1 LIVIPPAAEATSP
14 QQQFPTVLVVEP
26 DAAQRELLVDVASAY
41 ADADGVAN
49 FQAAFDRLGDTTPD
63 LLVACLRLRANVE
76 GLQLAYVVA
85 SAGYATRAIV
95 YSDYADTW
103 VAHEIQR
110 AGAFFET
117 PSRLLFALP
126 SYIHAKLPVLDR
138 RNPQAPDRRMS
149 FRGGRRA
156 SDVPTIRPRL

>member
-1 LIVIPPAAEATSP
+1 MIT
-14 QQQFPTVLVVEP
+14 
-26 DAAQRELLVDVASAY
+26 
-41 ADADGVAN
+41 N
-49 FQAAFDRLGDTTPD
+49 
-63 LLVACLRLRANVE
+63 LRLRANVE

-85 SAGYATRAIV
+85 SAGYATRAVV

-117 PSRLLFALP
+117 PTRVVFALP
-126 SYIHAKLPVLDR
+126 SYIYAKLPVLDR
-138 RNPQAPDRRMS
+138 RDPEASDRRSS

-156 SDVPTIRPRL
+156 SDVPTKRQRV